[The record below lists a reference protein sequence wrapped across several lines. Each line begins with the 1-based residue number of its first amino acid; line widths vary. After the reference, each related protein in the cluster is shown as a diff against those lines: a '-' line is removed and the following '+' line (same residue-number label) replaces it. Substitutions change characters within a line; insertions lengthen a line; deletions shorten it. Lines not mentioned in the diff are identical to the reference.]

1 MPIKQRIIF
10 LTIAASTVPFLASA
24 ASLSI
29 RAGSS
34 TASLNQPV
42 RFDVALDTEGSDMNA
57 IQGQVMFSPAQFR
70 LEGIENGAS
79 PVTFWVVPPAENTS
93 GTVTFSGIVPGGF
106 QGTASSV
113 VSLWLLPVAS
123 GRGTVSL
130 ENVAVLQNDGQAS
143 PLTLTLADASIVV
156 SGVAATGT
164 ASVPISHIAPDIFVP
179 IVSRDPDI
187 YGGQY
192 FLAFS
197 TTDKGSGIDHYEVM
211 EVPTGKG
218 IGETSPWRTA
228 VSPYLLQDQ
237 SLGSDIYVRAVDH
250 AGNFIVVTVRAA
262 HPNAPTI
269 SHGWNILAIA
279 IASAAAL
286 IIVTLAFFLFR

>member
-1 MPIKQRIIF
+1 MPIKQKIF
-10 LTIAASTVPFLASA
+10 FLAITAFAAPFLASA

-34 TASLNQPV
+34 TIPLDQLV
-42 RFDVALDTEGSDMNA
+42 RFDVALDTQNEDMNA
-57 IQGQVMFSPAQFR
+57 IQGQIIFSPEQFR
-70 LEGIENGAS
+70 LERIENGAS
-79 PVTFWVVPPAENTS
+79 PVTFWIVPPAETVS

-113 VSLWLLPVAS
+113 VSLWLRPVTP
-123 GRGTVSL
+123 GQGTVSL
-130 ENVAVLQNDGQAS
+130 ENVALLRNDGQAS
-143 PLTLTLADASIVV
+143 PITLTLADASLVV

-164 ASVPISHIAPDIFVP
+164 ASLPVSHISPEIFVP
-179 IVSRDPDI
+179 VVSRNPGI

-218 IGETSPWRTA
+218 IGATLPWHTA

-237 SLGSDIYVRAVDH
+237 TLGSDIYVRAVDH
-250 AGNFIVVTVRAA
+250 AGNFIVVTVHAA
-262 HPNAPTI
+262 HPNALAAT
-269 SHGWNILAIA
+269 HGWSGAMVA
-279 IASAAAL
+279 MVSAVAL
-286 IIVTLAFFLFR
+286 ILILLAFFLLH